1 MKAVKGIC
9 KNLINTVI
17 VCIMAAILFSVMTF
31 CWLADTGN
39 TFVMNF
45 NSSTASAYFAGGN
58 GSKKEPYKISTP
70 VHMYNF
76 AWLQYLGYFNL
87 KDNFNNGRAQSF
99 FELTD
104 NIDMSSIAIPPIG
117 TREYPFIGYFNGN
130 GKTVYNVTVS
140 NSEADFTRR
149 PSTAQFRNN
158 VLTMADSK
166 FTNVDIV
173 GLFGVT
179 GDFNSFITN
188 SYEKKDTTT
197 GKKKTVLVNGVPT
210 EIVVKNKEESSGTGT
225 GTTTSNKLEP
235 LPSGNTAENVV
246 YYSGMNVNSM
256 YIDKI
261 TVKSV
266 SPKTL
271 VGLAA
276 GYISSTVQNVGV
288 YRSKVSVSSDTKG
301 GVSDITTVN
310 GTKKTYETTISKYS
324 LVGDYDEEN
333 VGWTEAPV
341 EGSGDSAAWGG
352 SIDMLTL
359 NRRLSYIAAKTA
371 VKSSWSWIATD
382 SSFGVNISRT
392 TSSAEF
398 KWNAKSTSYVLLC
411 LGDGTVL
418 PLNVDK
424 KNMGLDSFDVTT
436 DKDSDGKDRLAY
448 EETNSSNGFHYN
460 RYYKNANKEIILK
473 SNTGYVVSGGDATS
487 SSTKDDGN
495 GSYIRTRM
503 QPLVTGPSENEAG
516 IFKSLGYTGM
526 QTGTLLEYNSEDL
539 SKGKFEML
547 TITMDG
553 KTYRIKDKV
562 NSTTVTDK
570 TSGFRNDGIGQLWY
584 YDPILN
590 FGSQKETYFYNTV
603 RNEFDEDM
611 EGSAMVHGFHFMNR
625 ISSSNYG
632 LQTGFEANIYG
643 QDGWQTIPQY
653 PFIKG
658 GINFSVAKAGSIK
671 TILGTFYTGSTNS
684 IFDLYQVKRV
694 TSGKTT
700 TIKSVIHI
708 KEIYKDSTGNIVYNP
723 TDTTGLTHVFSF
735 NDAMYSLMNGA
746 AYYFEIPVAAGDYVI
761 GAQKE
766 DSSTG
771 ESANK
776 STAYLMYLDIGAN
789 GDGESGDTVELPYT
803 MQSVD
808 FVSVPTGFDD
818 KNIIQTVKTKD
829 SAGNE
834 TATYPAYKDVGFAVD
849 SGTDTV
855 YYKRKSYDSL
865 PSGDGEIGTA
875 VYFWRLNKTINVS
888 GFPSSYVGNG
898 GNDDE
903 TNAKWD

>member
-1 MKAVKGIC
+1 MKTVKGIC

-149 PSTAQFRNN
+149 PSTAQFQNN

-210 EIVVKNKEESSGTGT
+210 DIVVKNKEGSSGTGT

-288 YRSKVSVSSDTKG
+288 YRSKVSLSGAASGANDVTSSSSTSPIDYGSTVSR
-301 GVSDITTVN
+301 
-310 GTKKTYETTISKYS
+310 YTI
-324 LVGDYDEEN
+324 VGDYDDGLVSWEE
-333 VGWTEAPV
+333 VPT
-341 EGSGDSAAWGG
+341 DKWGG
-352 SIDMLTL
+352 SIDMKTL
-359 NRRLSYIAAKTA
+359 NRRLGYMIAESNITRPALLNA
-371 VKSSWSWIATD
+371 SSSTYNIDINFNAIEYYWKDIGNSSNNIAY
-382 SSFGVNISRT
+382 FN
-392 TSSAEF
+392 E
-398 KWNAKSTSYVLLC
+398 
-411 LGDGTVL
+411 GTVL

-424 KNMGLDSFDVTT
+424 SAMGLDGEVEI
-436 DKDSDGKDRLAY
+436 GKDVKIGSKTYYLH
-448 EETNSSNGFHYN
+448 TNS
-460 RYYKNANKEIILK
+460 YYENNTTEKVAK
-473 SNTGYVVSGGDATS
+473 SNTGYLVGIGTGIGPRARIQTMSGLENSVNG
-487 SSTKDDGN
+487 SSTFDAANFTMLTVSTDGTTYIIDDGVN
-495 GSYIRTRM
+495 RVKTEELTNKKYGTI
-503 QPLVTGPSENEAG
+503 
-516 IFKSLGYTGM
+516 KST
-526 QTGTLLEYNSEDL
+526 S
-539 SKGKFEML
+539 FE
-547 TITMDG
+547 
-553 KTYRIKDKV
+553 
-562 NSTTVTDK
+562 
-570 TSGFRNDGIGQLWY
+570 Y
-584 YDPILN
+584 YD
-590 FGSQKETYFYNTV
+590 SVRKEFIDTMTYTESSGNTAG
-603 RNEFDEDM
+603 EKYI
-611 EGSAMVHGFHFMNR
+611 HGFHFLNS
-625 ISSSNYG
+625 INLSNPGITDFTNAQIMGKTYANYELLSGG
-632 LQTGFEANIYG
+632 L
-643 QDGWQTIPQY
+643 
-653 PFIKG
+653 
-658 GINFSVAKAGSIK
+658 NFSAKEGSLRVIV
-671 TILGTFYTGSTNS
+671 GSYFATNS
-684 IFDLYQVKRV
+684 SAVKEQSLFDLFKVDRD
-694 TSGKTT
+694 SAGN
-700 TIKSVIHI
+700 ILHI
-708 KEIYKDSTGNIVYNP
+708 TKIEKIYKNGDNISYNENTVGA
-723 TDTTGLTHVFSF
+723 TDIAFDFVAV
-735 NDAMYSLMNGA
+735 NKKEENGSKKGALKCLNA
-746 AYYFEIPVAAGDYVI
+746 AYYFEIPITAGDYVI
-761 GAQKE
+761 GC
-766 DSSTG
+766 DNDVSS
-771 ESANK
+771 SSSSNK
-776 STAYLMYLDIGAN
+776 NTAYLMYLDIGAN
-789 GDGESGDTVELPYT
+789 GKGGGETRPYT
-803 MQSVD
+803 IQTVD
-808 FVSVPTGFDD
+808 FVAASSSDTGDFVTVPESG
-818 KNIIQTVKTKD
+818 
-829 SAGNE
+829 
-834 TATYPAYKDVGFAVD
+834 YPSYEDVGFKLGA
-849 SGTDTV
+849 GTDVIHFKRESYGSLPADGKTIETPV
-855 YYKRKSYDSL
+855 YYWSELSA
-865 PSGDGEIGTA
+865 I
-875 VYFWRLNKTINVS
+875 TINAI
-888 GFPSSYVGNG
+888 PSELASEDTKKEPYWTVQ
-898 GNDDE
+898 
-903 TNAKWD
+903 

>member
-1 MKAVKGIC
+1 MKTVKGIC

-99 FELTD
+99 FELTG

-149 PSTAQFRNN
+149 PSTAQFQNN

-179 GDFNSFITN
+179 GDFNSFISS
-188 SYEKKDTTT
+188 SYEQKDSTT

-276 GYISSTVQNVGV
+276 GYISSTMQDVGV
-288 YRSKVSVSSDTKG
+288 YRSMVSVSSDTDG
-301 GVSDITTVN
+301 GVSGITTVK
-310 GTKKTYETTISKYS
+310 GTVKTYGTTISEYS

-333 VGWTEAPV
+333 VGWTEVPT

-352 SIDMLTL
+352 SIDMRTL
-359 NRRLSYIAAKTA
+359 NRRLTYIQNSKKSIRGTVSSNFSQIPVYNSGFNFYGTA
-371 VKSSWSWIATD
+371 GTNNSPFLW
-382 SSFGVNISRT
+382 NT
-392 TSSAEF
+392 T
-398 KWNAKSTSYVLLC
+398 KQVLSNLYS
-411 LGDGTVL
+411 GTVL
-418 PLNVDK
+418 PLNIDK
-424 KNMGLDSFDVTT
+424 SAMLLDKAT
-436 DKDSDGKDRLAY
+436 DGNTNEKYNNGNSEILA
-448 EETNSSNGFHYN
+448 
-460 RYYKNANKEIILK
+460 KM
-473 SNTGYVVSGGDATS
+473 NTGYIV
-487 SSTKDDGN
+487 GN
-495 GSYIRTRM
+495 G
-503 QPLVTGPSENEAG
+503 N
-516 IFKSLGYTGM
+516 KSNNVIM
-526 QTGTLLEYNSEDL
+526 QTIIRPLRDNTYASISNSFSATGTEYVASEFAMLTVIREKTTNGYEYN
-539 SKGKFEML
+539 
-547 TITMDG
+547 
-553 KTYRIKDKV
+553 TYRIVDDYNNTKYEADKALNGITNKSITKLPLKRYVVKDINDKDIGV
-562 NSTTVTDK
+562 RAQFDSTKTVH
-570 TSGFRNDGIGQLWY
+570 GIKFNANRGIEV
-584 YDPILN
+584 PFN
-590 FGSQKETYFYNTV
+590 ASYNTYDSD
-603 RNEFDEDM
+603 NYSNATSDTIA
-611 EGSAMVHGFHFMNR
+611 GSTVIRHSADINGVH
-625 ISSSNYG
+625 Y
-632 LQTGFEANIYG
+632 
-643 QDGWQTIPQY
+643 DDY

-658 GINFSVAKAGSIK
+658 GINFSVSKPGYITAIGATIVTSSTATENSVRCFDLFEVKRSGENIESVKKISQIYMNGDDLK
-671 TILGTFYTGSTNS
+671 TIEYNQSSAGTCVIDFTALTN
-684 IFDLYQVKRV
+684 LKKQY
-694 TSGKTT
+694 
-700 TIKSVIHI
+700 
-708 KEIYKDSTGNIVYNP
+708 
-723 TDTTGLTHVFSF
+723 
-735 NDAMYSLMNGA
+735 
-746 AYYFEIPVAAGDYVI
+746 AYYFEIPVKEGDYVI
-761 GAQKE
+761 SASKDQT
-766 DSSTG
+766 STDIP
-771 ESANK
+771 
-776 STAYLMYLDIGAN
+776 TLMYLDIGAN
-789 GDGESGDTVELPYT
+789 GNGESGDTVELPYT

-808 FVSVPTGFDD
+808 FVSVPTGFADN
-818 KNIIQTVKTKD
+818 NIIQTVKTTD

>member
-1 MKAVKGIC
+1 
-9 KNLINTVI
+9 
-17 VCIMAAILFSVMTF
+17 MAAILFSVMTF

-58 GSKKEPYKISTP
+58 GSKDEPYKISTP

-99 FELTD
+99 FELTG

-179 GDFNSFITN
+179 GDFNSFIAN
-188 SYEKKDTTT
+188 NYEKADTTT
-197 GKKKTVLVNGVPT
+197 EKKKTVLVNGVPT

-276 GYISSTVQNVGV
+276 GYISSTMQDVGV
-288 YRSKVSVSSDTKG
+288 YRSKVSVSSDTDG
-301 GVSDITTVN
+301 GVSGITTVK
-310 GTKKTYETTISKYS
+310 GTVKEYGTTISEYS

-333 VGWTEAPV
+333 VGWTEVPTD
-341 EGSGDSAAWGG
+341 GSGDTTAWGG
-352 SIDMLTL
+352 SIDMRTL
-359 NRRLSYIAAKTA
+359 NRRLSYISAKRRDGYYTTDTSGFRVSLYYGGSPSEFYWNKTA
-371 VKSSWSWIATD
+371 SSD
-382 SSFGVNISRT
+382 LGVVYLN
-392 TSSAEF
+392 E
-398 KWNAKSTSYVLLC
+398 
-411 LGDGTVL
+411 GTIL
-418 PLNVDK
+418 PINVNK
-424 KNMGLDSFDVTT
+424 KTMGLDSLDIAT
-436 DKDSDGKDRLAY
+436 KEDSDGKTRLAY
-448 EETNSSNGFHYN
+448 EEQNTSNNNFRYN
-460 RYYKNANKEIILK
+460 QYYKANTVEVVAEN
-473 SNTGYVVSGGDATS
+473 NTGYIVGSAYGTQTATGAIRS
-487 SSTKDDGN
+487 RIQSVAN
-495 GSYIRTRM
+495 GTY
-503 QPLVTGPSENEAG
+503 EG
-516 IFKSLGYTGM
+516 IFKSLGESACPKSDSVLY
-526 QTGTLLEYNSEDL
+526 EKE
-539 SKGKFEML
+539 KFEML
-547 TITMDG
+547 TMVLG
-553 KTYRIKDKV
+553 ANGNYETYRIKDGV
-562 NSTTVTDK
+562 NGTATSTKTGLGDFVQKEYTDTALNLTNK
-570 TSGFRNDGIGQLWY
+570 GAAYISVRND
-584 YDPILN
+584 
-590 FGSQKETYFYNTV
+590 
-603 RNEFDEDM
+603 FDETM
-611 EGSAMVHGFHFMNR
+611 SGSNMAHGFHFMAQLPGGFT
-625 ISSSNYG
+625 SSNKSNYI
-632 LQTGFEANIYG
+632 TTAEAKLYN
-643 QDGWQTIPQY
+643 DKTKKLETISNY
-653 PFIKG
+653 EFVKG
-658 GINFSVAKAGSIK
+658 GINFTVSESGVIK
-671 TILGTFYTGSTNS
+671 TILGAYYQQSKKDNL
-684 IFDLYQVKRV
+684 FDLFKVERTSAGKV
-694 TSGKTT
+694 TKFTRIET
-700 TIKSVIHI
+700 
-708 KEIYKDSTGNIVYNP
+708 IYKDQSGNLVYNP
-723 TDTTGLTHVFSF
+723 SDTTDLTLVFSF
-735 NDAMYSLMNGA
+735 TELTKGVLNHAS
-746 AYYFEIPVAAGDYVI
+746 AYYVEIPVEAGDYVI
-761 GAQKE
+761 GAYK
-766 DSSTG
+766 DSSND
-771 ESANK
+771 SNSNK
-776 STAYLMYLDIGAN
+776 NTAYLMYLDIGAN
-789 GDGESGDTVELPYT
+789 GNGDGDTVELPYT

-808 FVSVPTGFDD
+808 FVSVPTDFDD
-818 KNIIQTVKTKD
+818 NNIIQTVKTTD
-829 SAGNE
+829 SAGNA
-834 TATYPAYKDVGFAVD
+834 TATYPAYKDVGFAVG
-849 SGTDTV
+849 SGIDTV

>member
-1 MKAVKGIC
+1 MKTVKGIC

-17 VCIMAAILFSVMTF
+17 VCIMAAILFSVTTF

-149 PSTAQFRNN
+149 PSTAQFQNN

-179 GDFNSFITN
+179 GDFNSFIAN
-188 SYEKKDTTT
+188 SYEKADTTT
-197 GKKKTVLVNGVPT
+197 EKKKTVLVNGVPT

-276 GYISSTVQNVGV
+276 GYISSTMQDVGV
-288 YRSKVSVSSDTKG
+288 YRSKVSVRTDG
-301 GVSDITTVN
+301 GVRDITTVK
-310 GTKKTYETTISKYS
+310 GTVKEYGTTISEYS

-333 VGWTEAPV
+333 VGWTEVPT
-341 EGSGDSAAWGG
+341 DTWGG
-352 SIDMLTL
+352 SIDMKTL
-359 NRRLSYIAAKTA
+359 NRRLNYMITEG
-371 VKSSWSWIATD
+371 
-382 SSFGVNISRT
+382 SFS
-392 TSSAEF
+392 
-398 KWNAKSTSYVLLC
+398 AKSTPISTSLTGEDNVEAYNTNIMFSNFEYYWKNA
-411 LGDGTVL
+411 GGGTNNIAYFNKGTVL

-424 KNMGLDSFDVTT
+424 KAMYLDQESGTVKDANGHELT
-436 DKDSDGKDRLAY
+436 DNSGNKLYYEKTRNVEIVDRNRSYDLH
-448 EETNSSNGFHYN
+448 TNS
-460 RYYKNANKEIILK
+460 YYEQNKSEK
-473 SNTGYVVSGGDATS
+473 VDQNNNTGYLVGYGTGTAGPRASIQKIEKIANSLNGSTETFDANNFVLFTVNTSGTTLKITD
-487 SSTKDDGN
+487 TKDYGTIESSNFEHYSDVRN
-495 GSYIRTRM
+495 DFIDIMTY
-503 QPLVTGPSENEAG
+503 QDEN
-516 IFKSLGYTGM
+516 
-526 QTGTLLEYNSEDL
+526 
-539 SKGKFEML
+539 
-547 TITMDG
+547 G
-553 KTYRIKDKV
+553 KTVGEKY
-562 NSTTVTDK
+562 
-570 TSGFRNDGIGQLWY
+570 
-584 YDPILN
+584 
-590 FGSQKETYFYNTV
+590 
-603 RNEFDEDM
+603 
-611 EGSAMVHGFHFMNR
+611 VHGFHFLNS
-625 ISSSNYG
+625 INLTNPNVTEFKNAYILGKKYDNYQLLSGG
-632 LQTGFEANIYG
+632 L
-643 QDGWQTIPQY
+643 
-653 PFIKG
+653 
-658 GINFSVAKAGSIK
+658 NFSAKKGSIRVIAGSYY
-671 TILGTFYTGSTNS
+671 LNS
-684 IFDLYQVKRV
+684 DNSLFDLFYVKRDSNGNILKDN
-694 TSGKTT
+694 SGNFQITK
-700 TIKSVIHI
+700 IEK
-708 KEIYKDSTGNIVYNP
+708 IYKNSNGEVSYN
-723 TDTTGLTHVFSF
+723 TNDVNGTLAVDFSKI
-735 NDAMYSLMNGA
+735 NKNRNLKKLS
-746 AYYFEIPVAAGDYVI
+746 AYYFEIPVIEGDYVI
-761 GAQKE
+761 GCDNDTSAT
-766 DSSTG
+766 SS
-771 ESANK
+771 SN
-776 STAYLMYLDIGAN
+776 SNTAYLMYLDIGAN
-789 GDGESGDTVELPYT
+789 GNGGGELPYT

-818 KNIIQTVKTKD
+818 NNIIQTVKTTD
-829 SAGNE
+829 SAGNG
-834 TATYPAYKDVGFAVD
+834 TATYPAYKDVGFAVG

>member
-99 FELTD
+99 FELTG

-149 PSTAQFRNN
+149 PSTAQFQNN

-179 GDFNSFITN
+179 GDFNSFIAN
-188 SYEKKDTTT
+188 SYEKKDATTE
-197 GKKKTVLVNGVPT
+197 KKKTVLVNGVPT

-276 GYISSTVQNVGV
+276 GYISSTMQDVGV
-288 YRSKVSVSSDTKG
+288 YRSKVSVSSDTDG
-301 GVSDITTVN
+301 GVSGITTVK
-310 GTKKTYETTISKYS
+310 GTVKTYGTTISEYS

-333 VGWTEAPV
+333 VGWTEVPT
-341 EGSGDSAAWGG
+341 DTWGG
-352 SIDMLTL
+352 SIDMKTL
-359 NRRLSYIAAKTA
+359 NRRLNYMITEG
-371 VKSSWSWIATD
+371 
-382 SSFGVNISRT
+382 SFS
-392 TSSAEF
+392 
-398 KWNAKSTSYVLLC
+398 AKSTPISTSLTGEDNVEAYNTNIMFSNFEYYWKNA
-411 LGDGTVL
+411 GGGTNNIAYFNKGTVL

-424 KNMGLDSFDVTT
+424 KAMYLDQESGTVKDANGHELT
-436 DKDSDGKDRLAY
+436 DNSGNKLYYEKTRNVEIVDRNRSYDLH
-448 EETNSSNGFHYN
+448 TNS
-460 RYYKNANKEIILK
+460 YYEQNKSEK
-473 SNTGYVVSGGDATS
+473 VDQNNNTGYLVGYGTGTAGPRASIQKIEKIANSLNGSTETFDANNFVLFTVNTSGTTLKITD
-487 SSTKDDGN
+487 TKDYGTIESSNFEHYSDVRN
-495 GSYIRTRM
+495 DFIDIMTY
-503 QPLVTGPSENEAG
+503 QDEN
-516 IFKSLGYTGM
+516 
-526 QTGTLLEYNSEDL
+526 
-539 SKGKFEML
+539 
-547 TITMDG
+547 G
-553 KTYRIKDKV
+553 KTVGEKY
-562 NSTTVTDK
+562 
-570 TSGFRNDGIGQLWY
+570 
-584 YDPILN
+584 
-590 FGSQKETYFYNTV
+590 
-603 RNEFDEDM
+603 
-611 EGSAMVHGFHFMNR
+611 VHGFHFLNS
-625 ISSSNYG
+625 INLTNPNVTEFKNAYILGKKYDNYQLLSGG
-632 LQTGFEANIYG
+632 L
-643 QDGWQTIPQY
+643 
-653 PFIKG
+653 
-658 GINFSVAKAGSIK
+658 NFSAKKGSIRVIAGSYY
-671 TILGTFYTGSTNS
+671 LNS
-684 IFDLYQVKRV
+684 DNSLFDLFYVKRDSNGNILKDN
-694 TSGKTT
+694 SGNFQITK
-700 TIKSVIHI
+700 IEK
-708 KEIYKDSTGNIVYNP
+708 IYKNSNGEVSYN
-723 TDTTGLTHVFSF
+723 TNDVNGTLAVDFSKI
-735 NDAMYSLMNGA
+735 NKNRNLKKLS
-746 AYYFEIPVAAGDYVI
+746 AYYFEIPVIEGDYVI
-761 GAQKE
+761 GCDNDTSAT
-766 DSSTG
+766 SS
-771 ESANK
+771 SN
-776 STAYLMYLDIGAN
+776 SNTAYLMYLDIGAN
-789 GDGESGDTVELPYT
+789 GNGGGELPYT

-818 KNIIQTVKTKD
+818 NNIIQTVKTTD
-829 SAGNE
+829 SAGNA
-834 TATYPAYKDVGFAVD
+834 TATYPAYKDVGFAVG
-849 SGTDTV
+849 SGIDTV

-875 VYFWRLNKTINVS
+875 VYFWRLNHAINIS

>member
-58 GSKKEPYKISTP
+58 GSKEEPYKISTP

-99 FELTD
+99 FELTG

-149 PSTAQFRNN
+149 PSTAQFQNN

-179 GDFNSFITN
+179 GDFNSFISS
-188 SYEKKDTTT
+188 SYEQKDSTT

-276 GYISSTVQNVGV
+276 GYISSTMQDVGV
-288 YRSKVSVSSDTKG
+288 YRSKVSVSNTDG
-301 GVSDITTVN
+301 GVSGITTVK
-310 GTKKTYETTISKYS
+310 GTVKEYGTTISEYS

-333 VGWTEAPV
+333 VGWTEVPV
-341 EGSGDSAAWGG
+341 EGSGDTTAWGG
-352 SIDMLTL
+352 SIDMRTL
-359 NRRLSYIAAKTA
+359 NRRLSYISAKKRNGYETTDTGGFR
-371 VKSSWSWIATD
+371 VSLYYGGSSSEFYWNKKA
-382 SSFGVNISRT
+382 SSDLGVVYLNEKTI
-392 TSSAEF
+392 
-398 KWNAKSTSYVLLC
+398 
-411 LGDGTVL
+411 L
-418 PLNVDK
+418 PINVDK
-424 KNMGLDSFDVTT
+424 KSMGLDSLDVTT
-436 DKDSDGKDRLAY
+436 EKDSDGKLRLAY
-448 EETNSSNGFHYN
+448 EEQNTSNNNFRYN
-460 RYYKNANKEIILK
+460 QYYKANTVEVVAEN
-473 SNTGYVVSGGDATS
+473 NTGYIVGSAYGTQTQQGSIRSRIQSVA
-487 SSTKDDGN
+487 N
-495 GSYIRTRM
+495 GSY
-503 QPLVTGPSENEAG
+503 GG
-516 IFKSLGYTGM
+516 IFKSLGESVCPKSDAVFY
-526 QTGTLLEYNSEDL
+526 EKE
-539 SKGKFEML
+539 KFEML
-547 TITMDG
+547 TMVLG
-553 KTYRIKDKV
+553 ANGNYETYRIKDGV
-562 NSTTVTDK
+562 NGTATK
-570 TSGFRNDGIGQLWY
+570 TGLSEFV
-584 YDPILN
+584 
-590 FGSQKETYFYNTV
+590 QKEYTDITLNLANKGAAYKSV
-603 RNEFDEDM
+603 RKEFDETM
-611 EGSAMVHGFHFMNR
+611 SGSNMAHGFHFMAQLPGGFT
-625 ISSSNYG
+625 SSDKSGYITTAEAKLYNDKTKKLETISNYE
-632 LQTGFEANIYG
+632 FV
-643 QDGWQTIPQY
+643 
-653 PFIKG
+653 KG
-658 GINFSVAKAGSIK
+658 GINFTVSEDGVIK
-671 TILGTFYTGSTNS
+671 TILGAYYQQSKKDNL
-684 IFDLYQVKRV
+684 FDLFKVERTSAGKV
-694 TSGKTT
+694 TKFTRIET
-700 TIKSVIHI
+700 
-708 KEIYKDSTGNIVYNP
+708 IYKDQSGNLVYNP
-723 TDTTGLTHVFSF
+723 SDTTDLTLIFSF
-735 NDAMYSLMNGA
+735 TELTKGVLNHAA
-746 AYYFEIPVAAGDYVI
+746 AYYFEIPVSAGDYVI
-761 GAQKE
+761 GAYK
-766 DSSTG
+766 DSSND
-771 ESANK
+771 SNSNK
-776 STAYLMYLDIGAN
+776 NTAYLMYLDIGAN
-789 GDGESGDTVELPYT
+789 GEGESGDTVELPYT

-818 KNIIQTVKTKD
+818 NNIIQTVKTTD

-834 TATYPAYKDVGFAVD
+834 KATYPAYKDVGFAVG

>member
-58 GSKKEPYKISTP
+58 GSKDEPYKISTP

-99 FELTD
+99 FELTG

-140 NSEADFTRR
+140 NSEADFTRH
-149 PSTAQFRNN
+149 PSTAQFQNN

-179 GDFNSFITN
+179 GDFNSFIAN
-188 SYEKKDTTT
+188 SYEKKDATT

-210 EIVVKNKEESSGTGT
+210 EVDIKNKEEST

-276 GYISSTVQNVGV
+276 GYISSTMQDVGV
-288 YRSKVSVSSDTKG
+288 YRSKVSVSNTDG
-301 GVSDITTVN
+301 GVSGITTVK
-310 GTKKTYETTISKYS
+310 GTVKTYGTTISEYS

-333 VGWTEAPV
+333 VGWTEVPTD
-341 EGSGDSAAWGG
+341 GSGDTTAWGG
-352 SIDMLTL
+352 SIDMRTL
-359 NRRLSYIAAKTA
+359 NRRLSYISAKKRDGYYTTDTSGFRVSLYYGGSPSEFYWNKTA
-371 VKSSWSWIATD
+371 SSD
-382 SSFGVNISRT
+382 LGVVYLN
-392 TSSAEF
+392 E
-398 KWNAKSTSYVLLC
+398 
-411 LGDGTVL
+411 GTIL
-418 PLNVDK
+418 PINVNK
-424 KNMGLDSFDVTT
+424 KTMGLDSLDIAT
-436 DKDSDGKDRLAY
+436 KEDSDGKTRLAY
-448 EETNSSNGFHYN
+448 EEQNTSNNNFRYN
-460 RYYKNANKEIILK
+460 QYYKANTVEVVAEN
-473 SNTGYVVSGGDATS
+473 NTGYIVGSAYGTQTATGS
-487 SSTKDDGN
+487 IRSRIQSVAN
-495 GSYIRTRM
+495 GTY
-503 QPLVTGPSENEAG
+503 EG
-516 IFKSLGYTGM
+516 IFKSLGESACPKSDSVLY
-526 QTGTLLEYNSEDL
+526 EKE
-539 SKGKFEML
+539 KFEML
-547 TITMDG
+547 TMVLGTNG
-553 KTYRIKDKV
+553 NYETYRIKDGV
-562 NSTTVTDK
+562 NGTATATKTGLGDFVQKEYTDTALNLTNK
-570 TSGFRNDGIGQLWY
+570 GAAYISVRND
-584 YDPILN
+584 
-590 FGSQKETYFYNTV
+590 
-603 RNEFDEDM
+603 FDETM
-611 EGSAMVHGFHFMNR
+611 SGSNMAHGFHFMAQLPGGFT
-625 ISSSNYG
+625 SSNKSNYI
-632 LQTGFEANIYG
+632 TTAEAKLYN
-643 QDGWQTIPQY
+643 DKTKKLETISNY
-653 PFIKG
+653 EFVKG
-658 GINFSVAKAGSIK
+658 GINFTVSESGVIK
-671 TILGTFYTGSTNS
+671 TILGAYYQQSKKDNL
-684 IFDLYQVKRV
+684 FDLFKVERTSAGKV
-694 TSGKTT
+694 TKFTRIET
-700 TIKSVIHI
+700 
-708 KEIYKDSTGNIVYNP
+708 IYKDQSGNLVYNP
-723 TDTTGLTHVFSF
+723 SDTTDLTLVFSF
-735 NDAMYSLMNGA
+735 TELTKGVLNHAS
-746 AYYFEIPVAAGDYVI
+746 AYYVEIPVEAGDYVI
-761 GAQKE
+761 GAYK
-766 DSSTG
+766 DSSND
-771 ESANK
+771 SNSNK
-776 STAYLMYLDIGAN
+776 NTAYLMYLDIGAN

-818 KNIIQTVKTKD
+818 KNIIQTVKTTD

-834 TATYPAYKDVGFAVD
+834 TATYPAYKDVGFAVG

-875 VYFWRLNKTINVS
+875 VYFWRLNHAINIS

-903 TNAKWD
+903 TNAKWN

>member
-1 MKAVKGIC
+1 MKTVKGIC

-58 GSKKEPYKISTP
+58 GSKEEPYKISTP

-99 FELTD
+99 FELTG

-149 PSTAQFRNN
+149 PSTAQFQNN
-158 VLTMADSK
+158 VLTMADNK
-166 FTNVDIV
+166 NTNVDIV

-179 GDFNSFITN
+179 GDFNSFISS
-188 SYEKKDTTT
+188 SYEKKDATT

-266 SPKTL
+266 STKTL

-288 YRSKVSVSSDTKG
+288 YRSKVSVSSDTDG
-301 GVSDITTVN
+301 GVKDITTVK
-310 GTKKTYETTISKYS
+310 GTEKTYGTTISKYS

-333 VGWTEAPV
+333 VGWTEVPT
-341 EGSGDSAAWGG
+341 DTWGG
-352 SIDMLTL
+352 SIDMKTL
-359 NRRLSYIAAKTA
+359 NRRLNYMITEGNVSYNQGWFSSDLPDENNSEAYNTNIQFNSQEYYWKNAGGETPKTSNVA
-371 VKSSWSWIATD
+371 YL
-382 SSFGVNISRT
+382 F
-392 TSSAEF
+392 
-398 KWNAKSTSYVLLC
+398 
-411 LGDGTVL
+411 DGTVL

-424 KNMGLDSFDVTT
+424 RAMYLDQESGAVTDANGNELTDNSGSKLYYEKNKKIKATFISSTQSTT
-436 DKDSDGKDRLAY
+436 KEY
-448 EETNSSNGFHYN
+448 NWHTNS
-460 RYYKNANKEIILK
+460 YYEQNKFEK
-473 SNTGYVVSGGDATS
+473 VDQNNNTGYLVGYGTGSAKAPRARIQKVKGITNSI
-487 SSTKDDGN
+487 N
-495 GSYIRTRM
+495 GSTETFDANNF
-503 QPLVTGPSENEAG
+503 V
-516 IFKSLGYTGM
+516 
-526 QTGTLLEYNSEDL
+526 LL
-539 SKGKFEML
+539 
-547 TITMDG
+547 T
-553 KTYRIKDKV
+553 V
-562 NSTTVTDK
+562 N
-570 TSGFRNDGIGQLWY
+570 TSGTTLRINDANNPSINDTVKAYGTIESSNFEHYSDVRNDFI
-584 YDPILN
+584 DIM
-590 FGSQKETYFYNTV
+590 TYQDENGNTV
-603 RNEFDEDM
+603 GEQY
-611 EGSAMVHGFHFMNR
+611 VHGFHFLNS
-625 ISSSNYG
+625 IGLTDPSVTEFKNAYILGKKYDNYQLFSGG
-632 LQTGFEANIYG
+632 L
-643 QDGWQTIPQY
+643 
-653 PFIKG
+653 
-658 GINFSVAKAGSIK
+658 NFSAKKGSIRVIAGS
-671 TILGTFYTGSTNS
+671 YYQDSDNS
-684 IFDLYQVKRV
+684 LFDLFYVKRD
-694 TSGKTT
+694 SNGNILKDDNGKFQITK
-700 TIKSVIHI
+700 IEK
-708 KEIYKDSTGNIVYNP
+708 IYKNSNGEVSYN
-723 TDTTGLTHVFSF
+723 TNDVNGTLAVDFSKINKNRNLKKF
-735 NDAMYSLMNGA
+735 S
-746 AYYFEIPVAAGDYVI
+746 AYYFEIPVIEGDYVI
-761 GAQKE
+761 GCDK
-766 DSSTG
+766 DTSDTSS
-771 ESANK
+771 SN
-776 STAYLMYLDIGAN
+776 SNTAYLMYLDIGAN
-789 GDGESGDTVELPYT
+789 GNGGGELPYT

-818 KNIIQTVKTKD
+818 NNIIQTVKTTD
-829 SAGNE
+829 SAGNKK
-834 TATYPAYKDVGFAVD
+834 ATYPAYKDVGFAVD
-849 SGTDTV
+849 VGSGTDTV

-903 TNAKWD
+903 TNAKWN

>member
-1 MKAVKGIC
+1 MKTVKGIC

-58 GSKKEPYKISTP
+58 GSKNEPYKISTP

-179 GDFNSFITN
+179 GDFNSIIAN
-188 SYEKKDTTT
+188 SYEKKDATT

-210 EIVVKNKEESSGTGT
+210 DIVVKNKDESSGTGT
-225 GTTTSNKLEP
+225 GTTTNNKLEP

-276 GYISSTVQNVGV
+276 GYISSTMQDVGV
-288 YRSKVSVSSDTKG
+288 YRSKVSVSNVTDG
-301 GVSDITTVN
+301 GVSGITTVK
-310 GTKKTYETTISKYS
+310 GTVKTYGTTISEYS

-333 VGWTEAPV
+333 VGWTEVPT
-341 EGSGDSAAWGG
+341 DTWGG
-352 SIDMLTL
+352 SIDMKTL
-359 NRRLSYIAAKTA
+359 NRRLNYMITEGTTFYNQGWFSSDLPDENNSESYNTNLQFNSKEYYWKNIGTN
-371 VKSSWSWIATD
+371 KSNVAYL
-382 SSFGVNISRT
+382 F
-392 TSSAEF
+392 
-398 KWNAKSTSYVLLC
+398 
-411 LGDGTVL
+411 DGTVL
-418 PLNVDK
+418 SLNVDK
-424 KNMGLDSFDVTT
+424 RAMYLDQESGTVKDGNG
-436 DKDSDGKDRLAY
+436 KEIEDSDGNKLSY
-448 EETNSSNGFHYN
+448 EKIRTITALVNGKKTDFEWHTNS
-460 RYYKNANKEIILK
+460 YYEQNKSEK
-473 SNTGYVVSGGDATS
+473 VDQNNNTGYLVGYGTGSAKAPRARIQKVNGITNSI
-487 SSTKDDGN
+487 N
-495 GSYIRTRM
+495 GSTETFDANNF
-503 QPLVTGPSENEAG
+503 V
-516 IFKSLGYTGM
+516 
-526 QTGTLLEYNSEDL
+526 LL
-539 SKGKFEML
+539 
-547 TITMDG
+547 T
-553 KTYRIKDKV
+553 V
-562 NSTTVTDK
+562 N
-570 TSGFRNDGIGQLWY
+570 TSGTTLRINDANNQSMNDTVKAYGTIESSNFEHYTDVRNDFI
-584 YDPILN
+584 
-590 FGSQKETYFYNTV
+590 ETMNGESY
-603 RNEFDEDM
+603 
-611 EGSAMVHGFHFMNR
+611 VHGFHFMRSINLTNPNVTEFKNAY
-625 ISSSNYG
+625 ILGKKYDNYQLLSGG
-632 LQTGFEANIYG
+632 L
-643 QDGWQTIPQY
+643 
-653 PFIKG
+653 
-658 GINFSVAKAGSIK
+658 NFSAKKGSIRV
-671 TILGTFYTGSTNS
+671 ISGSYFDGS
-684 IFDLYQVKRV
+684 AQSLFDLFYLERDSNGNILKDDN
-694 TSGKTT
+694 GKFKITK
-700 TIKSVIHI
+700 IEK
-708 KEIYKDSTGNIVYNP
+708 IYKNPNGKVSYN
-723 TDTTGLTHVFSF
+723 T
-735 NDAMYSLMNGA
+735 NDVNGTLAVDLSKINDNNALSCVNA
-746 AYYFEIPVAAGDYVI
+746 AYYFEIPVIEGDYVI
-761 GAQKE
+761 GCEQL
-766 DSSTG
+766 
-771 ESANK
+771 ANAT
-776 STAYLMYLDIGAN
+776 SLASRTAYLMYLDIGAN
-789 GDGESGDTVELPYT
+789 GNGGGELPYT

-818 KNIIQTVKTKD
+818 KNIIQTVKTTD

-834 TATYPAYKDVGFAVD
+834 TATYPAYKDVGFAVG

-875 VYFWRLNKTINVS
+875 VYFWRVNKTINIS

-898 GNDDE
+898 GSDDE

>member
-1 MKAVKGIC
+1 
-9 KNLINTVI
+9 
-17 VCIMAAILFSVMTF
+17 MAAILFSVMTF

-58 GSKKEPYKISTP
+58 GSKEEPYKISTP

-149 PSTAQFRNN
+149 PSTAQFQNN

-188 SYEKKDTTT
+188 SYEKKDATT

-276 GYISSTVQNVGV
+276 GYISSTMQDVGV
-288 YRSKVSVSSDTKG
+288 YRSMVSVSSDTKG

-333 VGWTEAPV
+333 VGWTEVPT
-341 EGSGDSAAWGG
+341 DTWGG
-352 SIDMLTL
+352 SIDMKTL
-359 NRRLSYIAAKTA
+359 NRRLNYMITEG
-371 VKSSWSWIATD
+371 
-382 SSFGVNISRT
+382 SFS
-392 TSSAEF
+392 
-398 KWNAKSTSYVLLC
+398 AKSTPISTSLTGEDNAEAYNTNIMFSNFEYYWKNA
-411 LGDGTVL
+411 GGGTNNIAYFNKGTVL

-424 KNMGLDSFDVTT
+424 KAMYLDQESGTVKDANGNELT
-436 DKDSDGKDRLAY
+436 DNSGNKLLYEKERNVEIVDRNKIYKLH
-448 EETNSSNGFHYN
+448 TNS
-460 RYYKNANKEIILK
+460 YYEQNKSEK
-473 SNTGYVVSGGDATS
+473 VDQNNNTGYLVGYGTGTAGPRASIQKVEKIANSLNGSTETFDANNFVLFTVNTSGTTLKITD
-487 SSTKDDGN
+487 TKDYGTIESSNFEHYSDVRKDFIDIMTYQDEN
-495 GSYIRTRM
+495 G
-503 QPLVTGPSENEAG
+503 
-516 IFKSLGYTGM
+516 
-526 QTGTLLEYNSEDL
+526 
-539 SKGKFEML
+539 
-547 TITMDG
+547 
-553 KTYRIKDKV
+553 
-562 NSTTVTDK
+562 
-570 TSGFRNDGIGQLWY
+570 
-584 YDPILN
+584 
-590 FGSQKETYFYNTV
+590 NTV
-603 RNEFDEDM
+603 GEQY
-611 EGSAMVHGFHFMNR
+611 VHGFHFLNS
-625 ISSSNYG
+625 IDLTNPSVTEFKNAYILGKKYDNYQLLSGG
-632 LQTGFEANIYG
+632 L
-643 QDGWQTIPQY
+643 
-653 PFIKG
+653 
-658 GINFSVAKAGSIK
+658 NFSAKKGSLRVIAGSYY
-671 TILGTFYTGSTNS
+671 LNS
-684 IFDLYQVKRV
+684 DNSLFDLFYVKRD
-694 TSGKTT
+694 SNGNILKDDNGKFQITK
-700 TIKSVIHI
+700 IEK
-708 KEIYKDSTGNIVYNP
+708 IYKNSNGEVSYN
-723 TDTTGLTHVFSF
+723 TNDVNGTLAVDFSKINKNRNLKKF
-735 NDAMYSLMNGA
+735 S
-746 AYYFEIPVAAGDYVI
+746 AYYFEIPVIEGDYVI
-761 GAQKE
+761 GCDKDTSAT
-766 DSSTG
+766 SS
-771 ESANK
+771 SN
-776 STAYLMYLDIGAN
+776 SNTAYLMYLDIGAN
-789 GDGESGDTVELPYT
+789 GNGGGELPYT

-818 KNIIQTVKTKD
+818 NNIIQTVKTTD
-829 SAGNE
+829 SAGNGK
-834 TATYPAYKDVGFAVD
+834 ATYPAYKDVGFAVG

>member
-58 GSKKEPYKISTP
+58 GSKNEPYKISTP

-99 FELTD
+99 FELTG

-149 PSTAQFRNN
+149 PSTAQFQNN

-179 GDFNSFITN
+179 GDFNSFIAN
-188 SYEKKDTTT
+188 SYKKEDTTT

-210 EIVVKNKEESSGTGT
+210 DIVIQNKEEST

-276 GYISSTVQNVGV
+276 GYISSTMQDVGV
-288 YRSKVSVSSDTKG
+288 YRSKVSVSSDTDG
-301 GVSDITTVN
+301 GVSGITTVK
-310 GTKKTYETTISKYS
+310 GTVKTYGTTISEYS

-333 VGWTEAPV
+333 VGWTEVPT
-341 EGSGDSAAWGG
+341 DTWGG
-352 SIDMLTL
+352 SIDMKTL
-359 NRRLSYIAAKTA
+359 NRRLNYMITEG
-371 VKSSWSWIATD
+371 
-382 SSFGVNISRT
+382 SFS
-392 TSSAEF
+392 
-398 KWNAKSTSYVLLC
+398 AKSTPISTSLTGEDNVEAYNTNIMFSNFEYYWKNA
-411 LGDGTVL
+411 GGGTNNIAYFNKGTVL

-424 KNMGLDSFDVTT
+424 KAMYLDQESGTV
-436 DKDSDGKDRLAY
+436 KDANGKELIDNSGNKLYYEKTRNVEIVDRNRSYDLH
-448 EETNSSNGFHYN
+448 TNS
-460 RYYKNANKEIILK
+460 YYEQNKSEK
-473 SNTGYVVSGGDATS
+473 VDQNNNTGYLVGYGTGTAGPRASIQKIEKIANSLNGSTETFDANNFVLFTVNTSGTTLKITD
-487 SSTKDDGN
+487 TKD
-495 GSYIRTRM
+495 Y
-503 QPLVTGPSENEAG
+503 
-516 IFKSLGYTGM
+516 
-526 QTGTLLEYNSEDL
+526 GTIESSN
-539 SKGKFEML
+539 FEHYS
-547 TITMDG
+547 D
-553 KTYRIKDKV
+553 V
-562 NSTTVTDK
+562 
-570 TSGFRNDGIGQLWY
+570 RNDFI
-584 YDPILN
+584 DIM
-590 FGSQKETYFYNTV
+590 TYQNENGNTV
-603 RNEFDEDM
+603 GEKY
-611 EGSAMVHGFHFMNR
+611 VHGFHFLNS
-625 ISSSNYG
+625 INLTNPNVTEFKNAYILGKKYDNYQLLSGG
-632 LQTGFEANIYG
+632 L
-643 QDGWQTIPQY
+643 
-653 PFIKG
+653 
-658 GINFSVAKAGSIK
+658 NFSAKKGSIRVIAGSYY
-671 TILGTFYTGSTNS
+671 LNS
-684 IFDLYQVKRV
+684 DNSLFDLFYVKRDSNGNILKDN
-694 TSGKTT
+694 SGNFQITK
-700 TIKSVIHI
+700 IEK
-708 KEIYKDSTGNIVYNP
+708 IYKNPNGEVSYN
-723 TDTTGLTHVFSF
+723 TNDVNGTLAVDFSKI
-735 NDAMYSLMNGA
+735 NKNRNLKKLS
-746 AYYFEIPVAAGDYVI
+746 AYYFEIPVIEGDYVI
-761 GAQKE
+761 GCDNDTSAT
-766 DSSTG
+766 SS
-771 ESANK
+771 SN
-776 STAYLMYLDIGAN
+776 SNTAYLMYLDIGAN
-789 GDGESGDTVELPYT
+789 GNGGGERPYT

-818 KNIIQTVKTKD
+818 KNIIQTVKTTD

-834 TATYPAYKDVGFAVD
+834 TATYPAYKDVGFAVG

-875 VYFWRLNKTINVS
+875 VYFWRLNQTIKIS

-903 TNAKWD
+903 TNAKWN

>member
-1 MKAVKGIC
+1 MKAVKGTC

-58 GSKKEPYKISTP
+58 GSKDEPYKISTP

-99 FELTD
+99 FELTG

-179 GDFNSFITN
+179 GDFNSFIAN
-188 SYEKKDTTT
+188 SYEKADTTT
-197 GKKKTVLVNGVPT
+197 EKKKTVLVNGVPT
-210 EIVVKNKEESSGTGT
+210 EIVVKNKEESSATGT

-276 GYISSTVQNVGV
+276 GYISSTMQDVGV
-288 YRSKVSVSSDTKG
+288 YRSKVSIRTDG
-301 GVSDITTVN
+301 GVRDITTVK
-310 GTKKTYETTISKYS
+310 GTVKEYGTTISEYS

-333 VGWTEAPV
+333 VGWTEVPT
-341 EGSGDSAAWGG
+341 DTWGG
-352 SIDMLTL
+352 SIDMKTL
-359 NRRLSYIAAKTA
+359 NRRLDYMITESGITKSPSYGYNS
-371 VKSSWSWIATD
+371 VSSSYNININ
-382 SSFGVNISRT
+382 FVGVEYYWKDIKASGNSNNV
-392 TSSAEF
+392 AYLYE
-398 KWNAKSTSYVLLC
+398 
-411 LGDGTVL
+411 GTVL

-424 KNMGLDSFDVTT
+424 KTMYLDQESGTV
-436 DKDSDGKDRLAY
+436 KDSNGNELKDSNGKSLYYDTTSNTQYNGKDLH
-448 EETNSSNGFHYN
+448 TNSYYN
-460 RYYKNANKEIILK
+460 QNKTEK
-473 SNTGYVVSGGDATS
+473 VDTTGNTGYLVGAGQYGGSPGPRAS
-487 SSTKDDGN
+487 IQKIEKIANSIN
-495 GSYIRTRM
+495 GSKTAFDA
-503 QPLVTGPSENEAG
+503 EN
-516 IFKSLGYTGM
+516 FVLFTVNTS
-526 QTGTLLEYNSEDL
+526 GTT
-539 SKGKFEML
+539 K
-547 TITMDG
+547 
-553 KTYRIKDKV
+553 RIKDLNNPKLSDTV
-562 NSTTVTDK
+562 NKKNYDTISYSNFEHYSDV
-570 TSGFRNDGIGQLWY
+570 RNDFI
-584 YDPILN
+584 DIM
-590 FGSQKETYFYNTV
+590 TYQDENGDTV
-603 RNEFDEDM
+603 GEQY
-611 EGSAMVHGFHFMNR
+611 VHGFHFMPSINLTNTSVTELKNAYILGKKYDNYQLLSGGLNFSAKKGSIR
-625 ISSSNYG
+625 VIAGSYFNSSNQS
-632 LQTGFEANIYG
+632 L
-643 QDGWQTIPQY
+643 
-653 PFIKG
+653 
-658 GINFSVAKAGSIK
+658 
-671 TILGTFYTGSTNS
+671 
-684 IFDLYQVKRV
+684 FDLFYLERDANGNILKDDN
-694 TSGKTT
+694 GKFKITK
-700 TIKSVIHI
+700 IEK
-708 KEIYKDSTGNIVYNP
+708 IYKNSNGDVSYNTNDVNGTLAIDFSKINKNTALSCVY
-723 TDTTGLTHVFSF
+723 S
-735 NDAMYSLMNGA
+735 
-746 AYYFEIPVAAGDYVI
+746 AYYFEIPVIQGDYVI
-761 GAQKE
+761 GCDKDTSAT
-766 DSSTG
+766 SS
-771 ESANK
+771 SN
-776 STAYLMYLDIGAN
+776 SNTAYLMYLDIGAN
-789 GDGESGDTVELPYT
+789 GNGGGELPYT

-818 KNIIQTVKTKD
+818 KNIIQTVKTTD

-834 TATYPAYKDVGFAVD
+834 TATYPAYNDVGFAVD
-849 SGTDTV
+849 SGIDTV

-875 VYFWRLNKTINVS
+875 VYFWRVNKTINIS

-903 TNAKWD
+903 TNAKWN

>member
-58 GSKKEPYKISTP
+58 GSKGEPYKISTP

-149 PSTAQFRNN
+149 PSTAQFQNN

-276 GYISSTVQNVGV
+276 GYISSTMQDVGV
-288 YRSKVSVSSDTKG
+288 YRSKVSVRTDG
-301 GVSDITTVN
+301 GVRDITTVK
-310 GTKKTYETTISKYS
+310 GTVKEYGTTISEYS

-352 SIDMLTL
+352 SIDMRTL
-359 NRRLSYIAAKTA
+359 NRRLSYMYANGNIYQGSDSRSYSKNTA
-371 VKSSWSWIATD
+371 YNTFLSYGYWWSSGSPTHYNWQANSNIYMGLLDGTAIPVNVNTKD
-382 SSFGVNISRT
+382 MGISSFDNISEV
-392 TSSAEF
+392 TSQTIS
-398 KWNAKSTSYVLLC
+398 
-411 LGDGTVL
+411 GT
-418 PLNVDK
+418 NFMSNQEYIDK
-424 KNMGLDSFDVTT
+424 KNSGETVLD
-436 DKDSDGKDRLAY
+436 
-448 EETNSSNGFHYN
+448 
-460 RYYKNANKEIILK
+460 
-473 SNTGYVVSGGDATS
+473 SNTGYFVGAGTTGYESKVRTGIRQWTAQAYGGVVYQSFKNAK
-487 SSTKDDGN
+487 KDDSITYTTN
-495 GSYIRTRM
+495 GDNATNKTFALFTLQGS
-503 QPLVTGPSENEAG
+503 
-516 IFKSLGYTGM
+516 
-526 QTGTLLEYNSEDL
+526 GTNW
-539 SKGKFEML
+539 
-547 TITMDG
+547 T
-553 KTYRIKDKV
+553 TYRIIDDINKD
-562 NSTTVTDK
+562 NYSEGSF
-570 TSGFRNDGIGQLWY
+570 SGIENKRFDSLDFNFTEYGIVRK
-584 YDPILN
+584 N
-590 FGSQKETYFYNTV
+590 FDFSMNGSQTL
-603 RNEFDEDM
+603 
-611 EGSAMVHGFHFMNR
+611 HGFHF
-625 ISSSNYG
+625 INYIPGGTTQRAALSDYIVKKDVNILG
-632 LQTGFEANIYG
+632 LPIDDYELV
-643 QDGWQTIPQY
+643 
-653 PFIKG
+653 KG
-658 GINFSVAKAGSIK
+658 GLNFTVEKQGKIAVVLGAGYTAGSHS
-671 TILGTFYTGSTNS
+671 L
-684 IFDLYQVKRV
+684 FDLYEVKRN
-694 TSGKTT
+694 TSNQITKLTQIEKIYEKSNGSSGTSISYNT
-700 TIKSVIHI
+700 QPSEDYSLTIDIKSLSSS
-708 KEIYKDSTGNIVYNP
+708 ENYLNS
-723 TDTTGLTHVFSF
+723 
-735 NDAMYSLMNGA
+735 MA
-746 AYYFEIPVAAGDYVI
+746 AYYFEIPVNAGDYLI
-761 GAQKE
+761 GM
-766 DSSTG
+766 
-771 ESANK
+771 ANG
-776 STAYLMYLDIGAN
+776 SGGNNAYLMYLDIGAN
-789 GDGESGDTVELPYT
+789 GNGGGELPYT

-818 KNIIQTVKTKD
+818 NNIIQTVKTTD
-829 SAGNE
+829 SAGNG
-834 TATYPAYKDVGFAVD
+834 TATYPAYKDVGFAVG

-875 VYFWRLNKTINVS
+875 VYFWRLNHAINIS

>member
-58 GSKKEPYKISTP
+58 GSKNEPYKISTP

-179 GDFNSFITN
+179 GDFNSFIAN
-188 SYEKKDTTT
+188 SYEKKDATT
-197 GKKKTVLVNGVPT
+197 GKKKTVLVDGEKK
-210 EIVVKNKEESSGTGT
+210 EIETIYKDG
-225 GTTTSNKLEP
+225 TTSNKLVE
-235 LPSGNTAENVV
+235 LPAEGTNIAENEV

-276 GYISSTVQNVGV
+276 GYISSTMQDVGV
-288 YRSKVSVSSDTKG
+288 YRSKVSVSSDTDG
-301 GVSDITTVN
+301 GVSGITTVK
-310 GTKKTYETTISKYS
+310 GTVKEYGTTISEYS

-333 VGWTEAPV
+333 VGWTEVPT
-341 EGSGDSAAWGG
+341 DTWGG
-352 SIDMLTL
+352 SIDMKTL
-359 NRRLSYIAAKTA
+359 NRRLDYMITEGTTFYNQGWFSSDLPDENNSESYNTNLQFNSKEYYWKNIGIN
-371 VKSSWSWIATD
+371 KSNVAYL
-382 SSFGVNISRT
+382 F
-392 TSSAEF
+392 
-398 KWNAKSTSYVLLC
+398 
-411 LGDGTVL
+411 DGTVL

-424 KNMGLDSFDVTT
+424 RAMYLDQESGTVKDGNGNEIE
-436 DKDSDGKDRLAY
+436 DSDGNKLSY
-448 EETNSSNGFHYN
+448 EKIRTITAPVNGKETDFEWHTNS
-460 RYYKNANKEIILK
+460 YYEQNKSEK
-473 SNTGYVVSGGDATS
+473 VDQNNNTGYLVGYGTGSAKAPRARIQKVNGITNSI
-487 SSTKDDGN
+487 N
-495 GSYIRTRM
+495 GSTETFDANNFV
-503 QPLVTGPSENEAG
+503 LLTVNTS
-516 IFKSLGYTGM
+516 
-526 QTGTLLEYNSEDL
+526 GTTL
-539 SKGKFEML
+539 
-547 TITMDG
+547 
-553 KTYRIKDKV
+553 RIKDA
-562 NSTTVTDK
+562 NNQSMNDTVKAYGTIESSNFEHYTDV
-570 TSGFRNDGIGQLWY
+570 RNDFI
-584 YDPILN
+584 
-590 FGSQKETYFYNTV
+590 ETMNGESY
-603 RNEFDEDM
+603 
-611 EGSAMVHGFHFMNR
+611 VHGFHFMNS
-625 ISSSNYG
+625 IGLTDPSVTDFKNAYILGKKYDNYQLFSGG
-632 LQTGFEANIYG
+632 L
-643 QDGWQTIPQY
+643 
-653 PFIKG
+653 
-658 GINFSVAKAGSIK
+658 NFSSKKGSIRVIAGS
-671 TILGTFYTGSTNS
+671 YYQDSDNS
-684 IFDLYQVKRV
+684 LFDLFYVKRD
-694 TSGKTT
+694 SNGNILKDDNGKFQITK
-700 TIKSVIHI
+700 IEK
-708 KEIYKDSTGNIVYNP
+708 IYKNSNGDVSYN
-723 TDTTGLTHVFSF
+723 TNDVNGTLAVDFSKINKNRNLKKF
-735 NDAMYSLMNGA
+735 S
-746 AYYFEIPVAAGDYVI
+746 AYYFEIPVIEGDYVI
-761 GAQKE
+761 GCDKDTSAI
-766 DSSTG
+766 SS
-771 ESANK
+771 SN
-776 STAYLMYLDIGAN
+776 SNTAYLMYLDIGAN
-789 GDGESGDTVELPYT
+789 GNGGGELPYT

-818 KNIIQTVKTKD
+818 KNIIQTVKTTD
-829 SAGNE
+829 SAGNK
-834 TATYPAYKDVGFAVD
+834 TATYPAYKDVGFAVG

-875 VYFWRLNKTINVS
+875 VYFWRLNQTIKIS

-903 TNAKWD
+903 TNAKWN

>member
-1 MKAVKGIC
+1 
-9 KNLINTVI
+9 
-17 VCIMAAILFSVMTF
+17 MAAILFSVMTF

-58 GSKKEPYKISTP
+58 GSKDEPYKISTP

-99 FELTD
+99 FELTG

-179 GDFNSFITN
+179 GDFNSFIAN
-188 SYEKKDTTT
+188 NYEKADTTT
-197 GKKKTVLVNGVPT
+197 EKKKTVLVNGVPT

-276 GYISSTVQNVGV
+276 GYISSTMQDVGV
-288 YRSKVSVSSDTKG
+288 YRSKVSVSSDTDG
-301 GVSDITTVN
+301 GVSGITTVK
-310 GTKKTYETTISKYS
+310 GTVKEYGTTISEYS

-333 VGWTEAPV
+333 VGWTEVPTD
-341 EGSGDSAAWGG
+341 GSGDTTAWGG
-352 SIDMLTL
+352 SIDMRTL
-359 NRRLSYIAAKTA
+359 NRRLSYISAKRRDGYYTTDTSGFRVSLYYGGSPSEFYWNKTA
-371 VKSSWSWIATD
+371 SSD
-382 SSFGVNISRT
+382 LGVVYLN
-392 TSSAEF
+392 E
-398 KWNAKSTSYVLLC
+398 
-411 LGDGTVL
+411 GTIL
-418 PLNVDK
+418 PINVNK
-424 KNMGLDSFDVTT
+424 KTMGLDSLDIAT
-436 DKDSDGKDRLAY
+436 KEDSDGKTRLAY
-448 EETNSSNGFHYN
+448 EEQNTSNNNFRYN
-460 RYYKNANKEIILK
+460 QYYKANTVEVVAEN
-473 SNTGYVVSGGDATS
+473 NTGYIVGSAYGTQTATGAIRS
-487 SSTKDDGN
+487 RIQSVAN
-495 GSYIRTRM
+495 GTY
-503 QPLVTGPSENEAG
+503 EG
-516 IFKSLGYTGM
+516 IFKSLGESACPKSDSVLY
-526 QTGTLLEYNSEDL
+526 EKE
-539 SKGKFEML
+539 KFEML
-547 TITMDG
+547 TMVLG
-553 KTYRIKDKV
+553 ANGNYETYRIKDGV
-562 NSTTVTDK
+562 NGTATSTKTGLGDFVQKEYTDTALNLTNK
-570 TSGFRNDGIGQLWY
+570 GAAYISVRND
-584 YDPILN
+584 
-590 FGSQKETYFYNTV
+590 
-603 RNEFDEDM
+603 FDETM
-611 EGSAMVHGFHFMNR
+611 SGSNMAHGFHFMAQLPGGFT
-625 ISSSNYG
+625 SSNKSNYI
-632 LQTGFEANIYG
+632 TTAEAKLYN
-643 QDGWQTIPQY
+643 DKTKKLETISNY
-653 PFIKG
+653 EFVKG
-658 GINFSVAKAGSIK
+658 GINFTVSESGVIK
-671 TILGTFYTGSTNS
+671 TILGAYYQQSKKDNL
-684 IFDLYQVKRV
+684 FDLFKVERTSAGKV
-694 TSGKTT
+694 TKFTRIET
-700 TIKSVIHI
+700 
-708 KEIYKDSTGNIVYNP
+708 IYKDQSGNLVYNP
-723 TDTTGLTHVFSF
+723 SDTTDLTLVFSF
-735 NDAMYSLMNGA
+735 TELTKGVLNHAS
-746 AYYFEIPVAAGDYVI
+746 AYYVEIPVEAGDYVI
-761 GAQKE
+761 GAYK
-766 DSSTG
+766 DSSND
-771 ESANK
+771 SNSNK
-776 STAYLMYLDIGAN
+776 NTAYLMYLDIGAN
-789 GDGESGDTVELPYT
+789 GNGDGDTVELPYT

-808 FVSVPTGFDD
+808 FVSVPTDFDD
-818 KNIIQTVKTKD
+818 NNIIQTVKTTD
-829 SAGNE
+829 SAGNA
-834 TATYPAYKDVGFAVD
+834 TATYPTYKDVGFAVG
-849 SGTDTV
+849 SGIDTV

>member
-1 MKAVKGIC
+1 
-9 KNLINTVI
+9 
-17 VCIMAAILFSVMTF
+17 MAAILFSVMTF

-58 GSKKEPYKISTP
+58 GSKEEPYKISTP

-99 FELTD
+99 FELTG

-179 GDFNSFITN
+179 GDFNSFIST
-188 SYEKKDTTT
+188 SKYSEKK
-197 GKKKTVLVNGVPT
+197 VLVNGNETP
-210 EIVVKNKEESSGTGT
+210 VVVNNKQTTSTGTGT

-276 GYISSTVQNVGV
+276 GYISSTMQDVGV
-288 YRSKVSVSSDTKG
+288 YRSKVSVSSDTDG
-301 GVSDITTVN
+301 GVSGITTVK
-310 GTKKTYETTISKYS
+310 GTVKEYGTTISEYS

-333 VGWTEAPV
+333 VGWTEVPTD
-341 EGSGDSAAWGG
+341 GSGDTTAWGG
-352 SIDMLTL
+352 SIDMRTL
-359 NRRLSYIAAKTA
+359 NRRVNYMQTKFMTGSGY
-371 VKSSWSWIATD
+371 SWYVEN
-382 SSFGVNISRT
+382 SSFGINAFKG
-392 TSSAEF
+392 SSAEYDW
-398 KWNAKSTSYVLLC
+398 KAKSTWYTVMYLTS
-411 LGDGTVL
+411 GTVL

-424 KNMGLDSFDVTT
+424 KAMGLDSFDVTT
-436 DKDSDGKDRLAY
+436 EKDSDGNDRLAY
-448 EETNSSNGFHYN
+448 EETNSNNGLHYN
-460 RYYKNANKEIILK
+460 RYYKSNDKEIVLK
-473 SNTGYVVSGGDATS
+473 SNTGYLVGGGA
-487 SSTKDDGN
+487 KQN
-495 GSYIRTRM
+495 GYFILRK
-503 QPLVTGPSENEAG
+503 QPLVNGNSDNDGG
-516 IFKSLGYTGM
+516 IFKSLGYTSH
-526 QTGTLLEYNSEDL
+526 QTFKLDDMPMYNKET
-539 SKGKFEML
+539 FEML
-547 TITMDG
+547 TITLDG
-553 KTYRIKDKV
+553 KTYRIKDSV
-562 NSTTVTDK
+562 NRNTITNEN
-570 TSGFRNDGIGQLWY
+570 SGFRNDSDITQVSF
-584 YDPILN
+584 DSTTLN
-590 FGSQKETYFYNTV
+590 LGKNDKSSYIYESV
-603 RNEFDEDM
+603 RNEFDSNM
-611 EGSAMVHGFHFMNR
+611 EGSYMAHGFHFLGK
-625 ISSSNYG
+625 ISSGSYEVQPNFG
-632 LQTGFEANIYG
+632 ASIYG
-643 QDGWQTIPQY
+643 KNGSDEFSSYQ
-653 PFIKG
+653 FIKG
-658 GINFSVAKAGSIK
+658 GLNFTVAKSGSIRA
-671 TILGTFYTGSTNS
+671 ILGTYYTGDYNS
-684 IFDLYQVKRV
+684 IFDLYKVNRKV
-694 TSGKTT
+694 TTTSVGTSGTTKTA
-700 TIKSVIHI
+700 TIQSIEHI
-708 KEIYKDSTGNIVYNP
+708 KEIYKDSSGNIVYNP
-723 TDTTGLTHVFSF
+723 TNTTGLTHVFSF
-735 NDAMYSLMNGA
+735 NNALYSLRSGA
-746 AYYFEIPVAAGDYVI
+746 AYYFEIPVSAGDYVI
-761 GAQKE
+761 GAQKK
-766 DSSTG
+766 DDTTG
-771 ESANK
+771 ESLNG

-818 KNIIQTVKTKD
+818 NNIIQTVKTTD
-829 SAGNE
+829 SAENE

-849 SGTDTV
+849 VGSGTDTV

-865 PSGDGEIGTA
+865 PSGDGKIETA
-875 VYFWRLNKTINVS
+875 VYFWRLNHAINIS

>member
-58 GSKKEPYKISTP
+58 GSKNEPYKISTP

-99 FELTD
+99 FELTG

-149 PSTAQFRNN
+149 PSTAQFQKS

-166 FTNVDIV
+166 FTDVDIV

-179 GDFNSFITN
+179 GDFNSFIAN
-188 SYEKKDTTT
+188 SYEKKDAT

-210 EIVVKNKEESSGTGT
+210 EIDVKNKDESSGTGT
-225 GTTTSNKLEP
+225 GTTTNNKLEP

-276 GYISSTVQNVGV
+276 GYISSTMQDVGV
-288 YRSKVSVSSDTKG
+288 YRSKVSVRTDG
-301 GVSDITTVN
+301 GVSGITTVK
-310 GTKKTYETTISKYS
+310 GTVKTYGTTISEYS

-333 VGWTEAPV
+333 VGWTEVPTD
-341 EGSGDSAAWGG
+341 GSGDSAAWGG
-352 SIDMLTL
+352 SIDMRTL
-359 NRRLSYIAAKTA
+359 NRRLSYIMAKTG
-371 VKSSWSWIATD
+371 VIQGYSTNATD
-382 SSFGVNISRT
+382 TNFRVNLYTGSNGEFYWNKNTLSGSGVMYLNENTLLPININ
-392 TSSAEF
+392 
-398 KWNAKSTSYVLLC
+398 KGK
-411 LGDGTVL
+411 
-418 PLNVDK
+418 
-424 KNMGLDSFDVTT
+424 MGLDTFDVSTKED
-436 DKDSDGKDRLAY
+436 DKGDIRLAY
-448 EETNSSNGFHYN
+448 EEKNSKNNFRYN
-460 RYYKNANKEIILK
+460 QYYKNYTVEEVASN
-473 SNTGYVVSGGDATS
+473 NTGYIVGSAYSGDQGT
-487 SSTKDDGN
+487 
-495 GSYIRTRM
+495 IRSRIQSVAKGTY
-503 QPLVTGPSENEAG
+503 GG
-516 IFKSLGYTGM
+516 IYKSLGRTSNPESDDVYY
-526 QTGTLLEYNSEDL
+526 EKE
-539 SKGKFEML
+539 KFEML
-547 TITMDG
+547 TMVLG
-553 KTYRIKDKV
+553 ANGNYETYRIKDGV
-562 NSTTVTDK
+562 NGTATQTGLGDFV
-570 TSGFRNDGIGQLWY
+570 
-584 YDPILN
+584 
-590 FGSQKETYFYNTV
+590 QKEYTDTTLSLTNKGAAYISV
-603 RNEFDEDM
+603 RKDFDETM
-611 EGSAMVHGFHFMNR
+611 SGSNMVHGFHFMEQLPAGFTSNNKSGY
-625 ISSSNYG
+625 ITTTEAKLYNDETKKLETISNYE
-632 LQTGFEANIYG
+632 FV
-643 QDGWQTIPQY
+643 
-653 PFIKG
+653 KG
-658 GINFSVAKAGSIK
+658 GINFTVSEDGVIK
-671 TILGTFYTGSTNS
+671 TILGAYFGGEASQPKDS
-684 IFDLYQVKRV
+684 LFDLFKVERTSAGKV
-694 TSGKTT
+694 TKFTRIET
-700 TIKSVIHI
+700 
-708 KEIYKDSTGNIVYNP
+708 IYKDQSGNLVYNP
-723 TDTTGLTHVFSF
+723 TDTTDLTLVFSF
-735 NDAMYSLMNGA
+735 SQLTKQVLTHAA
-746 AYYFEIPVAAGDYVI
+746 AYYFEIPVSSGDYVI
-761 GAQKE
+761 GAYK
-766 DSSTG
+766 DSSND
-771 ESANK
+771 SNSNK
-776 STAYLMYLDIGAN
+776 KTAYLMYLDIGAN
-789 GDGESGDTVELPYT
+789 GEGESGDTVELPYT

-818 KNIIQTVKTKD
+818 KNIIQTVKTTD

-834 TATYPAYKDVGFAVD
+834 TATYPAYKDVGFAVGVG

-865 PSGDGEIGTA
+865 PSGDGEIETA

>member
-1 MKAVKGIC
+1 MKTVKGIC

-99 FELTD
+99 FELTG

-149 PSTAQFRNN
+149 PSTAQFQNN

-179 GDFNSFITN
+179 GDFNSFISS
-188 SYEKKDTTT
+188 SYEKKDATT

-225 GTTTSNKLEP
+225 GTTTGNKLEP

-276 GYISSTVQNVGV
+276 GYISSTMQDVGV
-288 YRSKVSVSSDTKG
+288 YRSKVSVSSDTDG
-301 GVSDITTVN
+301 GVSGITTVK
-310 GTKKTYETTISKYS
+310 GTVKEYGTTISEYS

-333 VGWTEAPV
+333 VGWTEVPTD
-341 EGSGDSAAWGG
+341 GSGDSAAWGG
-352 SIDMLTL
+352 SIDMRTL
-359 NRRLSYIAAKTA
+359 NRRLSYMYANGNIYQGSDLRSYSKNTA
-371 VKSSWSWIATD
+371 YNTFLSYGYWRSSGSPTHYNWQANNDIYMHILGGTIIPVNVNTGD
-382 SSFGVNISRT
+382 MGISSFDNVTEVTAQTVGGT
-392 TSSAEF
+392 AF
-398 KWNAKSTSYVLLC
+398 KSNQEY
-411 LGDGTVL
+411 
-418 PLNVDK
+418 VDK
-424 KNMGLDSFDVTT
+424 KNSGEVVLDSNTGYFVGAGTAQY
-436 DKDSDGKDRLAY
+436 DSKIRTGIRRFASDSGYGGVIYK
-448 EETNSSNGFHYN
+448 SF
-460 RYYKNANKEIILK
+460 KNANKGDSITYTIEGDDAVNKIFAMFTLQGSG
-473 SNTGYVVSGGDATS
+473 SNWT
-487 SSTKDDGN
+487 
-495 GSYIRTRM
+495 
-503 QPLVTGPSENEAG
+503 
-516 IFKSLGYTGM
+516 
-526 QTGTLLEYNSEDL
+526 
-539 SKGKFEML
+539 
-547 TITMDG
+547 
-553 KTYRIKDKV
+553 TYRIVDNVNKDSYSEASFD
-562 NSTTVTDK
+562 NVTNKRFD
-570 TSGFRNDGIGQLWY
+570 SD
-584 YDPILN
+584 LN
-590 FGSQKETYFYNTV
+590 FTEYATV
-603 RNEFDEDM
+603 RKNFDLSMKD
-611 EGSAMVHGFHFMNR
+611 SQTLHGFHFMPYLPSGTITSR
-625 ISSSNYG
+625 TELTNYITKKDVSILG
-632 LQTGFEANIYG
+632 KTKTNYEL
-643 QDGWQTIPQY
+643 
-653 PFIKG
+653 IKG
-658 GINFSVAKAGSIK
+658 GLDFTVEKQGKIAVVLGAG
-671 TILGTFYTGSTNS
+671 YTAASHS
-684 IFDLYQVKRV
+684 LFDLYEVKRN
-694 TSGKTT
+694 TSNQITKLTQ
-700 TIKSVIHI
+700 IEKIYEKSNGSSGTSI
-708 KEIYKDSTGNIVYNP
+708 SYNTQP
-723 TDTTGLTHVFSF
+723 SED
-735 NDAMYSLMNGA
+735 YSLAIDVKSLSSDTKLDLKA
-746 AYYFEIPVAAGDYVI
+746 AYYFEFPVTAGDYVI
-761 GAQKE
+761 GMA
-766 DSSTG
+766 SG
-771 ESANK
+771 SADAN
-776 STAYLMYLDIGAN
+776 AYLMYLDIGAN
-789 GDGESGDTVELPYT
+789 GNGGGELPYT

-818 KNIIQTVKTKD
+818 NNIIQTVKTTD

-834 TATYPAYKDVGFAVD
+834 KATYPAYKDVGFAVGVG

-865 PSGDGEIGTA
+865 PSGDGKIETA

-903 TNAKWD
+903 TNAKWWD

>member
-1 MKAVKGIC
+1 MKTVKGIC

-58 GSKKEPYKISTP
+58 GSKEEPYKISTP

-149 PSTAQFRNN
+149 PSTAQFQNN
-158 VLTMADSK
+158 VLTMADNK
-166 FTNVDIV
+166 NTNVDIV

-179 GDFNSFITN
+179 GDFNSFISS
-188 SYEKKDTTT
+188 SYEKKDATT

-276 GYISSTVQNVGV
+276 GYISSTMQDVGV
-288 YRSKVSVSSDTKG
+288 YRSKVSVSNTDG
-301 GVSDITTVN
+301 GVSGITTVK
-310 GTKKTYETTISKYS
+310 GTVKTYGTTISEYS

-333 VGWTEAPV
+333 VGWTEVPT
-341 EGSGDSAAWGG
+341 DTWGG
-352 SIDMLTL
+352 SIDMKTL
-359 NRRLSYIAAKTA
+359 NRRLNYMITEGTTFYNQGWFSSDLPDENNSESYNTNLQFNSKEYYWKNIGTN
-371 VKSSWSWIATD
+371 KSNVAYL
-382 SSFGVNISRT
+382 F
-392 TSSAEF
+392 
-398 KWNAKSTSYVLLC
+398 
-411 LGDGTVL
+411 DGTVL
-418 PLNVDK
+418 SLNVDK
-424 KNMGLDSFDVTT
+424 RAMYLDQESGTVKDGNG
-436 DKDSDGKDRLAY
+436 KEIEDSDGNKLSY
-448 EETNSSNGFHYN
+448 EKIRTITALVNGKKTDFEWHTNS
-460 RYYKNANKEIILK
+460 YYEQNKSEK
-473 SNTGYVVSGGDATS
+473 VDQNNNTGYLVGYGTGSAKAPRARIQKVNGITNSI
-487 SSTKDDGN
+487 N
-495 GSYIRTRM
+495 GSTETFDANNF
-503 QPLVTGPSENEAG
+503 V
-516 IFKSLGYTGM
+516 
-526 QTGTLLEYNSEDL
+526 LL
-539 SKGKFEML
+539 
-547 TITMDG
+547 T
-553 KTYRIKDKV
+553 V
-562 NSTTVTDK
+562 N
-570 TSGFRNDGIGQLWY
+570 TSGTTLRINDANNQSMNDTVKAYGTIESSNFEHYTDVRNDFI
-584 YDPILN
+584 
-590 FGSQKETYFYNTV
+590 ETMNGESY
-603 RNEFDEDM
+603 
-611 EGSAMVHGFHFMNR
+611 VHGFHFMRSINLTNPNVTEFKNAY
-625 ISSSNYG
+625 ILGKKYDNYQLLSGG
-632 LQTGFEANIYG
+632 L
-643 QDGWQTIPQY
+643 
-653 PFIKG
+653 
-658 GINFSVAKAGSIK
+658 NFSAKKGSIRV
-671 TILGTFYTGSTNS
+671 ISGSYFDGS
-684 IFDLYQVKRV
+684 AQSLFDLFYLERDSNGNILKDDN
-694 TSGKTT
+694 GKFKITK
-700 TIKSVIHI
+700 IEK
-708 KEIYKDSTGNIVYNP
+708 IYKNPNGKVSYN
-723 TDTTGLTHVFSF
+723 T
-735 NDAMYSLMNGA
+735 NDVNGTLAVDLSKINDNNALSCVNA
-746 AYYFEIPVAAGDYVI
+746 AYYFEIPVIEGDYVI
-761 GAQKE
+761 GCEQL
-766 DSSTG
+766 
-771 ESANK
+771 ANAT
-776 STAYLMYLDIGAN
+776 SLASRTAYLMYLDIGAN
-789 GDGESGDTVELPYT
+789 GNGGGELPYT

-818 KNIIQTVKTKD
+818 KNIIQTVKTTD

-834 TATYPAYKDVGFAVD
+834 TATYPAYKDVGFAVG

>member
-1 MKAVKGIC
+1 
-9 KNLINTVI
+9 
-17 VCIMAAILFSVMTF
+17 MAAILFSVMTF

-58 GSKKEPYKISTP
+58 GSKEEPYKISTP

-87 KDNFNNGRAQSF
+87 KDNFNNGRAQNF

-158 VLTMADSK
+158 VLTMADNK
-166 FTNVDIV
+166 NTDVDIV

-179 GDFNSFITN
+179 GDFNSFISS
-188 SYEKKDTTT
+188 SYEKKDSTT

-266 SPKTL
+266 STKTL

-288 YRSKVSVSSDTKG
+288 YRSKVSVSSDTNG
-301 GVSDITTVN
+301 GVSGITTVK
-310 GTKKTYETTISKYS
+310 GTVKEYGTTISNYS

-333 VGWTEAPV
+333 VGWTEVPV

-526 QTGTLLEYNSEDL
+526 QTGTLLEYNSKDL

-746 AYYFEIPVAAGDYVI
+746 AYYFEIPVSAGDYVI

-776 STAYLMYLDIGAN
+776 NTAYLMYLDIGAN
-789 GDGESGDTVELPYT
+789 GDGGSETETRPYT

-818 KNIIQTVKTKD
+818 NNIIQTVKTTD

-875 VYFWRLNKTINVS
+875 VYFWRLNKTINIS